1 MVTMTHVPAT
11 SRPRAAASMWKGT
24 DVLVMSLAIVAGM
37 GIGAAV
43 LFAPLIS
50 TGNLSSGQAPPAPFT
65 LGILAVQAIVMLGAV
80 WLLGLKRRN
89 YRWADLGLTPTS
101 PSWIAAAVAIF
112 VVLRLFTV
120 ALSILLAQL
129 GVQSMQAQALA
140 PGMTGL
146 PGAIGMLLLAGVAIP
161 IAEEIFFRGVVYR
174 WLRDKWGVAV
184 GAIVSGVIFGLAHFE
199 PATVVPAV
207 LLGIALAL
215 VYERSR
221 SLWPPILIHVLN
233 NALAL
238 ALLYVLIATGVPIPG
253 VN

>member
-1 MVTMTHVPAT
+1 MVMMTHVPAT
-11 SRPRAAASMWKGT
+11 SRPRAAASMWQGV
-24 DVLVMSLAIVAGM
+24 DVLIMSLATVAGM
-37 GIGAAV
+37 GIGAAA
-43 LFAPLIS
+43 LFAPFVS
-50 TGNLSSGQAPPAPFT
+50 TGQLSGGQALPAAFT
-65 LGILAVQAIVMLGAV
+65 LSILAVQAAAMLGAV

-120 ALSILLAQL
+120 ALSVLLAQL

-140 PGMTGL
+140 PGMTAF
-146 PGAIGMLLLAGVAIP
+146 PGAIGMMFLAGVAVP

-184 GAIVSGVIFGLAHFE
+184 GAIVSGVVFGLVHFE
-199 PATVVPAV
+199 PATVIPAV

-221 SLWPPILIHVLN
+221 SLWPPILIHILN
-233 NALAL
+233 NTLAL